1 MDKKLCGLCACVV
14 QYFLKTVMLMNKGQK
29 PGIQP
34 FCKSIECAGR
44 KPIDTIHDDLEIGN
58 VIQESTAMCG

>member
-1 MDKKLCGLCACVV
+1 
-14 QYFLKTVMLMNKGQK
+14 MNKGQK